1 MLKGIGN
8 PAWGYPLNM
17 KTSILTISVPQK
29 PHVSPHSPI
38 FEVQILLT
46 TKRAMGLK
54 KDLNFQE
61 LTMGRQGSEVLGKDQ
76 WFSTRPELMC
86 IMDQLLPRAVRPS
99 LTSLS
104 MLICKMGW

>member
-1 MLKGIGN
+1 
-8 PAWGYPLNM
+8 
-17 KTSILTISVPQK
+17 
-29 PHVSPHSPI
+29 
-38 FEVQILLT
+38 
-46 TKRAMGLK
+46 
-54 KDLNFQE
+54 
-61 LTMGRQGSEVLGKDQ
+61 MGRQGSEVLGKDQ